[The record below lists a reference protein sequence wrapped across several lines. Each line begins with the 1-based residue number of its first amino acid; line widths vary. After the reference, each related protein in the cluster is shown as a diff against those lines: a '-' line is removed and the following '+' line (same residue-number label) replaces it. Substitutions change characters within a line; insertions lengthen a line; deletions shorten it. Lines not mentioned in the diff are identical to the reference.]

1 MKIEKEGLHVYGVET
16 SVSNEYF
23 LAVEYP
29 TIRHNQPKPL
39 LPVLLREQDGKSLLF
54 YDLSDATSLTTLSEE
69 GHASG
74 GNFSRKDC
82 QEFLT
87 AVRRLLEELDELML
101 SPVHVP
107 ILPERIYR
115 TGEDRYRFLY
125 CPDEEHDMGAEMQ
138 QFFAWMLSEINYG
151 DSMTVRYVYHV
162 YWLIR
167 NRSFSAKLIEECL
180 DYREEEVPGIT
191 SYESFFAGADGGE
204 NPGARQQMDALD
216 ARGSRQA
223 DAPGAQGSRQADAPE
238 ARESRQADAPGARGS
253 RQTDAPGNQGSRQT
267 NAPGN
272 QGSRQ
277 MDAPEARKNRRQAG
291 GSRAAKR
298 RADRSSIPGEGTA
311 SVPSGTELYN
321 AGRRTDRDFTRSDG
335 QAGVRSR
342 AASGVF
348 RAVGMVLVIA
358 AALTGVLTAAAGIYF
373 LGRGMLPIYNRYW
386 LGGVFLCILLGE
398 TAWQLLRRRRGGRAS
413 DSAANNPGP
422 ADAGEKME
430 NPVQRNAVSGAFWG
444 DRDCG
449 AADFSRAGKQGTS
462 GFSRAGKQ
470 EAVDFS
476 QAGKQGTSG
485 FFCTE
490 GPGEFDFSCPGKQ
503 EAAGAVFPGDGE
515 ETVRLDLGRR
525 GKRPALVSEESG
537 EILPLLHFP
546 FYIGNDLGLNQLMIC
561 DRTVSR
567 EHAVIERGGRPGSY
581 FIRDMHSTNGTWV
594 GSVRLEETAAELKEG
609 DSLRFAEHRY
619 RFEMVEE

>member
-74 GNFSRKDC
+74 GNFSRKNC

-216 ARGSRQA
+216 ARGSRQTN
-223 DAPGAQGSRQADAPE
+223 APGAQGSRQTDAPE
-238 ARESRQADAPGARGS
+238 ARESRQADALDAWGS
-253 RQTDAPGNQGSRQT
+253 RQADALDAWGSRQT
-267 NAPGN
+267 N
-272 QGSRQ
+272 
-277 MDAPEARKNRRQAG
+277 APEARKNRRQAG

-398 TAWQLLRRRRGGRAS
+398 MAWQLLRRRRGGRAS
-413 DSAANNPGP
+413 DSAANSPGP

-462 GFSRAGKQ
+462 GFS
-470 EAVDFS
+470 
-476 QAGKQGTSG
+476 
-485 FFCTE
+485 CTE

-537 EILPLLHFP
+537 EIVPLLHFP

>member
-29 TIRHNQPKPL
+29 TIRHNQPETL

-54 YDLSDATSLTTLSEE
+54 YDLSDATSLATLSEE

-115 TGEDRYRFLY
+115 TGEERYRFLY

-204 NPGARQQMDALD
+204 NPGARQQMDAPRARESRQTDAPDARGSRQTDAPRARESRQTNAPGARESRQADALD
-216 ARGSRQA
+216 ARGSRQTDAPGARESRQA
-223 DAPGAQGSRQADAPE
+223 DAPGAQGSRQ
-238 ARESRQADAPGARGS
+238 
-253 RQTDAPGNQGSRQT
+253 T
-267 NAPGN
+267 NAP
-272 QGSRQ
+272 
-277 MDAPEARKNRRQAG
+277 
-291 GSRAAKR
+291 RAAKR

-335 QAGVRSR
+335 QTDVHSR

-348 RAVGMVLVIA
+348 RAVGMVLAIA

-373 LGRGMLPIYNRYW
+373 LGRGMLPVYNRYW

-398 TAWQLLRRRRGGRAS
+398 TAWQLLRRRRRGHAS
-413 DSAANNPGP
+413 DSAADSPGP
-422 ADAGEKME
+422 AAAGEKME
-430 NPVQRNAVSGAFWG
+430 NPAQKSAAFGAFWG

-449 AADFSRAGKQGTS
+449 AADFSRAEKQGTS

-470 EAVDFS
+470 GAADFS
-476 QAGKQGTSG
+476 RAEKQGTAG
-485 FFCTE
+485 FSCTE

-537 EILPLLHFP
+537 EIIPLLHFP

-619 RFEMVEE
+619 RFGMVEE

>member
-29 TIRHNQPKPL
+29 TIRHNQPETL

-54 YDLSDATSLTTLSEE
+54 YDLSDATSLATLSEE

-115 TGEDRYRFLY
+115 TGEERYRFLY

-204 NPGARQQMDALD
+204 NPGARQQMDAPRARESRQTDAPDARGSRQTDAPRARESRQTNAPGARESRQADALD
-216 ARGSRQA
+216 ARGSRQT
-223 DAPGAQGSRQADAPE
+223 DAPGAQGSRQADT
-238 ARESRQADAPGARGS
+238 PG
-253 RQTDAPGNQGSRQT
+253 
-267 NAPGN
+267 
-272 QGSRQ
+272 
-277 MDAPEARKNRRQAG
+277 ARKNRWQAG

-321 AGRRTDRDFTRSDG
+321 TGRKADRDFARSDG

-348 RAVGMVLVIA
+348 RAVGMVLAIA

-373 LGRGMLPIYNRYW
+373 LGRGLLPVYNRYW

-398 TAWQLLRRRRGGRAS
+398 MAWQLLRRRRRGRAS
-413 DSAANNPGP
+413 DSAVNNLGP
-422 ADAGEKME
+422 VAAGEKME
-430 NPVQRNAVSGAFWG
+430 NPSQKSAASGTFWD

-449 AADFSRAGKQGTS
+449 AANFSRAEKQGTSGFSRAGKQGTS
-462 GFSRAGKQ
+462 GFS
-470 EAVDFS
+470 
-476 QAGKQGTSG
+476 
-485 FFCTE
+485 CTE

-503 EAAGAVFPGDGE
+503 EAAGMVLPGDGE

-537 EILPLLHFP
+537 EIIPLLHFP

>member
-216 ARGSRQA
+216 ARGSRQ
-223 DAPGAQGSRQADAPE
+223 
-238 ARESRQADAPGARGS
+238 
-253 RQTDAPGNQGSRQT
+253 T

-373 LGRGMLPIYNRYW
+373 LGRGMLPVYNRYW

-430 NPVQRNAVSGAFWG
+430 NPAQRSAASGTFWD

-449 AADFSRAGKQGTS
+449 AADFSRAEKQGTS

-470 EAVDFS
+470 GAVDFS

-537 EILPLLHFP
+537 EIVPLLHFP

>member
-29 TIRHNQPKPL
+29 TIRHNQPETL

-54 YDLSDATSLTTLSEE
+54 YDLSDATSLATLSEE

-115 TGEDRYRFLY
+115 TGDERYRFLY

-191 SYESFFAGADGGE
+191 SYESFFAEADGGE
-204 NPGARQQMDALD
+204 NPGARQQMDAPRARESRQTDAPDARGSRQTDAPRARESRQTNAPGARESRQADALD
-216 ARGSRQA
+216 ARGSRQTDAPGARESRQA
-223 DAPGAQGSRQADAPE
+223 DAPGAQGSRQ
-238 ARESRQADAPGARGS
+238 
-253 RQTDAPGNQGSRQT
+253 T
-267 NAPGN
+267 NAP
-272 QGSRQ
+272 
-277 MDAPEARKNRRQAG
+277 
-291 GSRAAKR
+291 RAAKR

-311 SVPSGTELYN
+311 SGPSGTELYN
-321 AGRRTDRDFTRSDG
+321 TGRKADRDFSRSDG
-335 QAGVRSR
+335 QADVRSR

-348 RAVGMVLVIA
+348 RAVGMVLAIA
-358 AALTGVLTAAAGIYF
+358 AALTGVLTAAAGTYF
-373 LGRGMLPIYNRYW
+373 LGRGLLPVYNRYW

-398 TAWQLLRRRRGGRAS
+398 MAWQLLRRRRRGRAS
-413 DSAANNPGP
+413 DSAVNNLGP
-422 ADAGEKME
+422 VAAGEKME
-430 NPVQRNAVSGAFWG
+430 NPSQKSAASGTFWD

-449 AADFSRAGKQGTS
+449 AANFSRAEKQGTS

-470 EAVDFS
+470 GAADFS
-476 QAGKQGTSG
+476 RAGEQGTSG
-485 FFCTE
+485 FSCTE
-490 GPGEFDFSCPGKQ
+490 GSGEFDFSCPGAQ
-503 EAAGAVFPGDGE
+503 EAAGMVLPGDGE

-537 EILPLLHFP
+537 EIVPLLHFP

>member
-223 DAPGAQGSRQADAPE
+223 DAPGAQGSRQADTLD
-238 ARESRQADAPGARGS
+238 AR
-253 RQTDAPGNQGSRQT
+253 GSRQT
-267 NAPGN
+267 NAPGT
-272 QGSRQ
+272 
-277 MDAPEARKNRRQAG
+277 RKNRRQAG
-291 GSRAAKR
+291 GPRAAMR
-298 RADRSSIPGEGTA
+298 RADQSSIPGEGTA

-398 TAWQLLRRRRGGRAS
+398 MAWQLLRRRRGGRAS
-413 DSAANNPGP
+413 DSAACLLYTSPSP
-422 ADAGEKME
+422 
-430 NPVQRNAVSGAFWG
+430 
-444 DRDCG
+444 RDC
-449 AADFSRAGKQGTS
+449 S
-462 GFSRAGKQ
+462 
-470 EAVDFS
+470 
-476 QAGKQGTSG
+476 
-485 FFCTE
+485 
-490 GPGEFDFSCPGKQ
+490 
-503 EAAGAVFPGDGE
+503 
-515 ETVRLDLGRR
+515 
-525 GKRPALVSEESG
+525 
-537 EILPLLHFP
+537 
-546 FYIGNDLGLNQLMIC
+546 
-561 DRTVSR
+561 
-567 EHAVIERGGRPGSY
+567 
-581 FIRDMHSTNGTWV
+581 
-594 GSVRLEETAAELKEG
+594 
-609 DSLRFAEHRY
+609 
-619 RFEMVEE
+619 

>member
-29 TIRHNQPKPL
+29 TIRHNQPETL

-191 SYESFFAGADGGE
+191 SYESFFAEADGGE
-204 NPGARQQMDALD
+204 NPGARQQMDAP
-216 ARGSRQA
+216 R
-223 DAPGAQGSRQADAPE
+223 
-238 ARESRQADAPGARGS
+238 ARESRQTDAPDARGS
-253 RQTDAPGNQGSRQT
+253 RQTDAPRARESRQTNAPGAQGSRQT
-267 NAPGN
+267 NAP
-272 QGSRQ
+272 
-277 MDAPEARKNRRQAG
+277 
-291 GSRAAKR
+291 RAAKR

-311 SVPSGTELYN
+311 SGPSGTELYN
-321 AGRRTDRDFTRSDG
+321 TGRKADRDFSRSDG
-335 QAGVRSR
+335 QADVRSR

-348 RAVGMVLVIA
+348 RAVGMVLAIA
-358 AALTGVLTAAAGIYF
+358 AALTGVLTAAAGTYF
-373 LGRGMLPIYNRYW
+373 LGRGLLPVYNRYW

-398 TAWQLLRRRRGGRAS
+398 MAWQLLRRRRRGRAS
-413 DSAANNPGP
+413 DSAVNNLGP
-422 ADAGEKME
+422 VAAGEKME
-430 NPVQRNAVSGAFWG
+430 NPSQKSAASGTFWD
-444 DRDCG
+444 DRDCGAANFSRAEKQGTSGFSRAGKQG
-449 AADFSRAGKQGTS
+449 AADFSRAGKQGTA
-462 GFSRAGKQ
+462 GFS
-470 EAVDFS
+470 
-476 QAGKQGTSG
+476 
-485 FFCTE
+485 CTE

-503 EAAGAVFPGDGE
+503 EAAGAVLPGDGE

-537 EILPLLHFP
+537 EIVPLLHFP

>member
-29 TIRHNQPKPL
+29 TIRHNQPETL

-54 YDLSDATSLTTLSEE
+54 YDLSDATSLATLSEE

-115 TGEDRYRFLY
+115 TGEERYRFLY

-191 SYESFFAGADGGE
+191 SYESFFAEADGGE
-204 NPGARQQMDALD
+204 NPGARQQMDAPRARESRQTDAPDARGSRQTDAPRARESRQTNAPGAREGRQADALD
-216 ARGSRQA
+216 ARESRQTDAPGARESRQA
-223 DAPGAQGSRQADAPE
+223 DAPGAQGSRQ
-238 ARESRQADAPGARGS
+238 
-253 RQTDAPGNQGSRQT
+253 T
-267 NAPGN
+267 NAP
-272 QGSRQ
+272 
-277 MDAPEARKNRRQAG
+277 
-291 GSRAAKR
+291 RAAKR

-311 SVPSGTELYN
+311 SGPSGTELYN
-321 AGRRTDRDFTRSDG
+321 TGRKADRDFSRSDG
-335 QAGVRSR
+335 QADVRSR

-348 RAVGMVLVIA
+348 RAVGMVLAIA
-358 AALTGVLTAAAGIYF
+358 AALTGVLTAAAGTYF
-373 LGRGMLPIYNRYW
+373 LGRGLLPVYNRYW

-398 TAWQLLRRRRGGRAS
+398 MAWQLLRRRRRGRAS
-413 DSAANNPGP
+413 DSAVNNLGP
-422 ADAGEKME
+422 VAAGEKME
-430 NPVQRNAVSGAFWG
+430 NPSQKSAASGTFWD

-449 AADFSRAGKQGTS
+449 AANFSRAEKQGTS

-470 EAVDFS
+470 GAADFS
-476 QAGKQGTSG
+476 RAGEQGTSG
-485 FFCTE
+485 FSCTE
-490 GPGEFDFSCPGKQ
+490 GSGEFDFSCPGAQ
-503 EAAGAVFPGDGE
+503 EAAGMVLPGDGE

-525 GKRPALVSEESG
+525 GKRPALVSEDSG
-537 EILPLLHFP
+537 EIVPLLHFP

>member
-29 TIRHNQPKPL
+29 TIRHNQPETL
-39 LPVLLREQDGKSLLF
+39 LHVLLREQDGKSLLF
-54 YDLSDATSLTTLSEE
+54 YDLSDATSLATLSEE

-101 SPVHVP
+101 SPVHIP

-115 TGEDRYRFLY
+115 TGEERYRFLY

-204 NPGARQQMDALD
+204 NPGARQQMDAPGARQQMDALD

-223 DAPGAQGSRQADAPE
+223 DAPGAQGSRQADAPG
-238 ARESRQADAPGARGS
+238 ARESRQTDVPGAQR
-253 RQTDAPGNQGSRQT
+253 SRQT
-267 NAPGN
+267 NAPG
-272 QGSRQ
+272 
-277 MDAPEARKNRRQAG
+277 ARKNRWQAG

-321 AGRRTDRDFTRSDG
+321 AGRRTDSDFTRSDG

-348 RAVGMVLVIA
+348 RAVGMVLAIA

-373 LGRGMLPIYNRYW
+373 LGRGMLPVYNRYW

-422 ADAGEKME
+422 AAAGEKME
-430 NPVQRNAVSGAFWG
+430 NPAPKSAASGAFWG

-449 AADFSRAGKQGTS
+449 AADFSRAEKQGTT

-470 EAVDFS
+470 GTAGFS
-476 QAGKQGTSG
+476 
-485 FFCTE
+485 CTE

-503 EAAGAVFPGDGE
+503 EAAGAVLPGDGE

-537 EILPLLHFP
+537 EIIPLLHFP

>member
-29 TIRHNQPKPL
+29 TIRHNQPETL

-54 YDLSDATSLTTLSEE
+54 YDLSDATSLATLSEE

-216 ARGSRQA
+216 ARGSRQ
-223 DAPGAQGSRQADAPE
+223 
-238 ARESRQADAPGARGS
+238 
-253 RQTDAPGNQGSRQT
+253 T

-291 GSRAAKR
+291 GSREAKR

-398 TAWQLLRRRRGGRAS
+398 MAWQLLRRRRGGRAS

-470 EAVDFS
+470 GAVDFS
-476 QAGKQGTSG
+476 QAEKQGTAG
-485 FFCTE
+485 FSCTE

-503 EAAGAVFPGDGE
+503 EAAGAVLPGDGE

-537 EILPLLHFP
+537 EIVPLLHFP

>member
-29 TIRHNQPKPL
+29 TIRHNQPETL

-191 SYESFFAGADGGE
+191 SYESFFAEADGGE

-238 ARESRQADAPGARGS
+238 ARESRQADALDARGS
-253 RQTDAPGNQGSRQT
+253 RQTNTPG
-267 NAPGN
+267 
-272 QGSRQ
+272 
-277 MDAPEARKNRRQAG
+277 ARKDRRQAG

-298 RADRSSIPGEGTA
+298 RADRSLISGEGTA

-321 AGRRTDRDFTRSDG
+321 AGRRTDRDFARSDG
-335 QAGVRSR
+335 RAGVRSR

-373 LGRGMLPIYNRYW
+373 LGRGMLPVYNRYW

-398 TAWQLLRRRRGGRAS
+398 MAWQLLRRRRGGSAS
-413 DSAANNPGP
+413 DSAADNPGP
-422 ADAGEKME
+422 AAAGEKMG
-430 NPVQRNAVSGAFWG
+430 NPSQKNEASGTFWD

-449 AADFSRAGKQGTS
+449 AADFSRA
-462 GFSRAGKQ
+462 
-470 EAVDFS
+470 E
-476 QAGKQGTSG
+476 
-485 FFCTE
+485 
-490 GPGEFDFSCPGKQ
+490 KQ
-503 EAAGAVFPGDGE
+503 EAAGAVLPGDGE

-537 EILPLLHFP
+537 EIIPLLHFP

>member
-29 TIRHNQPKPL
+29 TIRHNQPETL

-54 YDLSDATSLTTLSEE
+54 YDLSDATSLATLSEE

-180 DYREEEVPGIT
+180 DYREEEMPGIT

-204 NPGARQQMDALD
+204 NRGARE
-216 ARGSRQA
+216 
-223 DAPGAQGSRQADAPE
+223 SRQADAPE
-238 ARESRQADAPGARGS
+238 ARESRQADAPEARESRQADALDARGS
-253 RQTDAPGNQGSRQT
+253 RQTNTPGAWGSRQMNAPGTQGSRQT
-267 NAPGN
+267 NAPG
-272 QGSRQ
+272 
-277 MDAPEARKNRRQAG
+277 ARKDRWQVG

-298 RADRSSIPGEGTA
+298 RSDRSSIPGEGTA

-321 AGRRTDRDFTRSDG
+321 AGRRTDSDFTRSDG
-335 QAGVRSR
+335 QAGVRIR

-348 RAVGMVLVIA
+348 RAVGMVLAIA

-373 LGRGMLPIYNRYW
+373 LGRGMLPVYNRYW

-422 ADAGEKME
+422 AAAGEKME
-430 NPVQRNAVSGAFWG
+430 NPAPKSAASGAFWG

-449 AADFSRAGKQGTS
+449 AADFSRAEKQGTT

-470 EAVDFS
+470 
-476 QAGKQGTSG
+476 GPSG
-485 FFCTE
+485 FSCTE

-503 EAAGAVFPGDGE
+503 EAAGAVF
-515 ETVRLDLGRR
+515 LDLGRR

-537 EILPLLHFP
+537 EIVPLLHFP

>member
-29 TIRHNQPKPL
+29 TIRHNQPETL

-191 SYESFFAGADGGE
+191 SYESFFAEADGGE

-216 ARGSRQA
+216 ARGSRRA

-238 ARESRQADAPGARGS
+238 ARESRQADALDARGS
-253 RQTDAPGNQGSRQT
+253 RQTNTPG
-267 NAPGN
+267 
-272 QGSRQ
+272 
-277 MDAPEARKNRRQAG
+277 ARKDRRQAG

-311 SVPSGTELYN
+311 SGPSGTELYN
-321 AGRRTDRDFTRSDG
+321 TGRKADRDFARSDG
-335 QAGVRSR
+335 QADVRSR

-348 RAVGMVLVIA
+348 RAVGMVLAIA

-373 LGRGMLPIYNRYW
+373 LGRGLLPVYNRYW

-398 TAWQLLRRRRGGRAS
+398 MAWQLLRRRRRGRAS
-413 DSAANNPGP
+413 DSAVNNLGP
-422 ADAGEKME
+422 VAAGEKME
-430 NPVQRNAVSGAFWG
+430 NPSQKSAASGTFWD

-449 AADFSRAGKQGTS
+449 AADFSRA
-462 GFSRAGKQ
+462 
-470 EAVDFS
+470 E
-476 QAGKQGTSG
+476 
-485 FFCTE
+485 
-490 GPGEFDFSCPGKQ
+490 KQ
-503 EAAGAVFPGDGE
+503 EAAGAVLPGDGE

-537 EILPLLHFP
+537 EIVPLLHFP

>member
-29 TIRHNQPKPL
+29 TIRHNQPETL

-191 SYESFFAGADGGE
+191 SYESFFAEADGGE

-223 DAPGAQGSRQADAPE
+223 DAPGARESRQADALDARGSRQTDAPG
-238 ARESRQADAPGARGS
+238 ARESRQADAPGA
-253 RQTDAPGNQGSRQT
+253 QGSRQT
-267 NAPGN
+267 NAP
-272 QGSRQ
+272 
-277 MDAPEARKNRRQAG
+277 
-291 GSRAAKR
+291 RAAKR
-298 RADRSSIPGEGTA
+298 RADRSSILGEGTA
-311 SVPSGTELYN
+311 SGPSGTELYN
-321 AGRRTDRDFTRSDG
+321 TGRKADRDFARSDG
-335 QAGVRSR
+335 QADVRSR

-348 RAVGMVLVIA
+348 RAVGMVLAIA

-373 LGRGMLPIYNRYW
+373 LGRGLLPVYNRYW

-398 TAWQLLRRRRGGRAS
+398 MAWQLLRRRRRGRAS
-413 DSAANNPGP
+413 DSAVNNLGP
-422 ADAGEKME
+422 VAAGEKME
-430 NPVQRNAVSGAFWG
+430 NPSQKSAASGTFWD

-449 AADFSRAGKQGTS
+449 AANFSRAEKQGTS

-470 EAVDFS
+470 GAADFS
-476 QAGKQGTSG
+476 RAGEQGTSG
-485 FFCTE
+485 FSCTE
-490 GPGEFDFSCPGKQ
+490 GSGEFDFSCPGAQ
-503 EAAGAVFPGDGE
+503 EAAGMVLPGDGE

-537 EILPLLHFP
+537 EIIPLLHFP

>member
-204 NPGARQQMDALD
+204 NPGARQQMDA
-216 ARGSRQA
+216 RGSRQA
-223 DAPGAQGSRQADAPE
+223 DAPGAQGSRQADTLD
-238 ARESRQADAPGARGS
+238 AR
-253 RQTDAPGNQGSRQT
+253 GSRQT
-267 NAPGN
+267 NAPG
-272 QGSRQ
+272 
-277 MDAPEARKNRRQAG
+277 ARKNRRQAG

-335 QAGVRSR
+335 RAGVRSR

-398 TAWQLLRRRRGGRAS
+398 MAWQLLRRRRGGRAS

-449 AADFSRAGKQGTS
+449 AADFSRAGKQGTA
-462 GFSRAGKQ
+462 GFS
-470 EAVDFS
+470 
-476 QAGKQGTSG
+476 
-485 FFCTE
+485 CTE

-537 EILPLLHFP
+537 EIVPLLHFP

>member
-29 TIRHNQPKPL
+29 TIRHNQPETL

-54 YDLSDATSLTTLSEE
+54 YDLSDATSLATLSEE

-115 TGEDRYRFLY
+115 TGEERYRFLY

-204 NPGARQQMDALD
+204 NPGARQQMDAPRARESRQTDAPD

-238 ARESRQADAPGARGS
+238 ARGS
-253 RQTDAPGNQGSRQT
+253 RQMNAPGTQGSRQT
-267 NAPGN
+267 NAPG
-272 QGSRQ
+272 
-277 MDAPEARKNRRQAG
+277 ARKNRWQAG

-321 AGRRTDRDFTRSDG
+321 AGRRTDSDFARSDG
-335 QAGVRSR
+335 RAGVRSR

-348 RAVGMVLVIA
+348 RAVGMVLAIA

-373 LGRGMLPIYNRYW
+373 LGRGMLPVYNRYW

-398 TAWQLLRRRRGGRAS
+398 MAWQLLRRRRGGCAS
-413 DSAANNPGP
+413 DSAANNPGL

-430 NPVQRNAVSGAFWG
+430 NPAQRSAASGTFWD

-449 AADFSRAGKQGTS
+449 AADFSRA
-462 GFSRAGKQ
+462 
-470 EAVDFS
+470 E
-476 QAGKQGTSG
+476 
-485 FFCTE
+485 
-490 GPGEFDFSCPGKQ
+490 KQ
-503 EAAGAVFPGDGE
+503 EAAGAVLPGDGE

-537 EILPLLHFP
+537 EIVPLLHFP

>member
-29 TIRHNQPKPL
+29 TIRHNQPETL

-54 YDLSDATSLTTLSEE
+54 YDLSDATSLATLSEE

-204 NPGARQQMDALD
+204 NRGARE
-216 ARGSRQA
+216 
-223 DAPGAQGSRQADAPE
+223 SRQADAPE
-238 ARESRQADAPGARGS
+238 ARESRQADALDARGS
-253 RQTDAPGNQGSRQT
+253 RQTNTPGAWGSRQMNAPGTQGSRQT
-267 NAPGN
+267 NAPG
-272 QGSRQ
+272 
-277 MDAPEARKNRRQAG
+277 ARKNRWQAG

-311 SVPSGTELYN
+311 SGPSGTELYN
-321 AGRRTDRDFTRSDG
+321 TGRKADRDFARSDG
-335 QAGVRSR
+335 QADVRSR

-348 RAVGMVLVIA
+348 RAVGMVLAIA

-373 LGRGMLPIYNRYW
+373 LGRGLLPVYNRYW

-398 TAWQLLRRRRGGRAS
+398 MAWQLLRRRRRGRAS
-413 DSAANNPGP
+413 DSAVNNLGP
-422 ADAGEKME
+422 VAAGEKME
-430 NPVQRNAVSGAFWG
+430 NPSQKSAASGTFWD

-449 AADFSRAGKQGTS
+449 AANFSRAEKQGTS

-470 EAVDFS
+470 GAADFS
-476 QAGKQGTSG
+476 RAGEQGTSG
-485 FFCTE
+485 FSCTE
-490 GPGEFDFSCPGKQ
+490 GSGEFDFSCPGAQ
-503 EAAGAVFPGDGE
+503 EAAGMVLPGDGE

-537 EILPLLHFP
+537 EIIPLLHFP

-619 RFEMVEE
+619 RFGMVEE

>member
-54 YDLSDATSLTTLSEE
+54 YDLSDATSLITLSEE

-216 ARGSRQA
+216 ARGSRQ
-223 DAPGAQGSRQADAPE
+223 
-238 ARESRQADAPGARGS
+238 
-253 RQTDAPGNQGSRQT
+253 T

-298 RADRSSIPGEGTA
+298 RADQSSIPGEGTA

-398 TAWQLLRRRRGGRAS
+398 MAWQLLRRRRGGRAS

-470 EAVDFS
+470 GTVDFS

-537 EILPLLHFP
+537 EIVPLLHFP

>member
-29 TIRHNQPKPL
+29 TIRHNQPETL

-54 YDLSDATSLTTLSEE
+54 YDLSDATSLATLSEE

-204 NPGARQQMDALD
+204 NPGARQQMDAPRARESRQTDAPRARESRQTDAPD
-216 ARGSRQA
+216 ARGSRQTDAPRARESRQTNAPGARESRQA
-223 DAPGAQGSRQADAPE
+223 DAPGAQGSRQM
-238 ARESRQADAPGARGS
+238 
-253 RQTDAPGNQGSRQT
+253 
-267 NAPGN
+267 NAP
-272 QGSRQ
+272 
-277 MDAPEARKNRRQAG
+277 
-291 GSRAAKR
+291 RAAKR

-311 SVPSGTELYN
+311 SGPSGTELYN
-321 AGRRTDRDFTRSDG
+321 AGRRTDRDFARSDG
-335 QAGVRSR
+335 QADVRSR

-348 RAVGMVLVIA
+348 RAVGMVLAIA

-373 LGRGMLPIYNRYW
+373 LGRGLLPVYNRYW

-398 TAWQLLRRRRGGRAS
+398 MAWQLLRRRRRGRAS
-413 DSAANNPGP
+413 DSAADNPGP
-422 ADAGEKME
+422 AAAGEKME
-430 NPVQRNAVSGAFWG
+430 NPSQKNEASGTFWD

-449 AADFSRAGKQGTS
+449 AADFSRA
-462 GFSRAGKQ
+462 
-470 EAVDFS
+470 E
-476 QAGKQGTSG
+476 
-485 FFCTE
+485 
-490 GPGEFDFSCPGKQ
+490 KQ
-503 EAAGAVFPGDGE
+503 EAAGAVLPGDGE

-537 EILPLLHFP
+537 EIVPLLHFP

>member
-29 TIRHNQPKPL
+29 TIRHNQPETL

-54 YDLSDATSLTTLSEE
+54 YDLSDATSLATLSEE

-115 TGEDRYRFLY
+115 TGEERYRFLY

-204 NPGARQQMDALD
+204 NPGARQQMDAPRARESRQTDAPD

-238 ARESRQADAPGARGS
+238 ARESRQADALDARGS
-253 RQTDAPGNQGSRQT
+253 RQTNTPGARESRQADVPGAQGSRQT
-267 NAPGN
+267 NTPG
-272 QGSRQ
+272 
-277 MDAPEARKNRRQAG
+277 ARKNR
-291 GSRAAKR
+291 S
-298 RADRSSIPGEGTA
+298 
-311 SVPSGTELYN
+311 
-321 AGRRTDRDFTRSDG
+321 

-348 RAVGMVLVIA
+348 RAVGMVLAIA

-373 LGRGMLPIYNRYW
+373 LGRGLLPVYNRYW

-398 TAWQLLRRRRGGRAS
+398 MAWQLLRRRRGGCAS
-413 DSAANNPGP
+413 DSAANNPGL

-430 NPVQRNAVSGAFWG
+430 NPAQRSAASGTFWD

-449 AADFSRAGKQGTS
+449 AADFSRA
-462 GFSRAGKQ
+462 
-470 EAVDFS
+470 E
-476 QAGKQGTSG
+476 
-485 FFCTE
+485 
-490 GPGEFDFSCPGKQ
+490 KQ
-503 EAAGAVFPGDGE
+503 EAAGAVLPGDGE

-537 EILPLLHFP
+537 EIVPLLHFP

>member
-29 TIRHNQPKPL
+29 TIRHNQPETL

-54 YDLSDATSLTTLSEE
+54 YDLSDATSLATLSEE

-101 SPVHVP
+101 SPVHIP

-115 TGEDRYRFLY
+115 TGEERYRFLY

-204 NPGARQQMDALD
+204 NPGARQQMDA
-216 ARGSRQA
+216 
-223 DAPGAQGSRQADAPE
+223 PG
-238 ARESRQADAPGARGS
+238 ARESRQTDAPDARGS
-253 RQTDAPGNQGSRQT
+253 RQTDAPRARESRQT
-267 NAPGN
+267 NAPGARESRQADALDARGSRQTN
-272 QGSRQ
+272 TPGARESRQADVPGAQGSRQ
-277 MDAPEARKNRRQAG
+277 TNTPGARKNRWQA
-291 GSRAAKR
+291 
-298 RADRSSIPGEGTA
+298 D
-311 SVPSGTELYN
+311 
-321 AGRRTDRDFTRSDG
+321 
-335 QAGVRSR
+335 VRSR

-348 RAVGMVLVIA
+348 RAVGMVLAIA

-373 LGRGMLPIYNRYW
+373 LGRGLLPVYNRYW

-398 TAWQLLRRRRGGRAS
+398 MAWQLLRRRRRGRAS
-413 DSAANNPGP
+413 DSAVNNLGP
-422 ADAGEKME
+422 VAAGEKME
-430 NPVQRNAVSGAFWG
+430 NPSQKSAASGTFWD

-449 AADFSRAGKQGTS
+449 AANFSRAEKQGTS

-470 EAVDFS
+470 GAADFS
-476 QAGKQGTSG
+476 RTGEQGTSG
-485 FFCTE
+485 FSCTE
-490 GPGEFDFSCPGKQ
+490 GSGEFDFSCPGAQ
-503 EAAGAVFPGDGE
+503 EAAGAVLPGDGE

-537 EILPLLHFP
+537 EIIPLLHFP

>member
-29 TIRHNQPKPL
+29 TIRHNQPETL

-54 YDLSDATSLTTLSEE
+54 YDLSDATSLATLSEE

-191 SYESFFAGADGGE
+191 SYESFFAGVDGGE
-204 NPGARQQMDALD
+204 NRGARE
-216 ARGSRQA
+216 SRQT
-223 DAPGAQGSRQADAPE
+223 DAPE
-238 ARESRQADAPGARGS
+238 ARESRQADALDARGS
-253 RQTDAPGNQGSRQT
+253 RQTNTPGAWGSRQMNAPGTQGSRQT
-267 NAPGN
+267 NAPG
-272 QGSRQ
+272 
-277 MDAPEARKNRRQAG
+277 ARKDRWQVG

-298 RADRSSIPGEGTA
+298 RSDRSSIPGEGTA

-321 AGRRTDRDFTRSDG
+321 AGRRTDSDFTRSDG
-335 QAGVRSR
+335 QAGVRIR

-348 RAVGMVLVIA
+348 RAVGMVLAIA

-373 LGRGMLPIYNRYW
+373 LGRGLLPVYNRYW

-398 TAWQLLRRRRGGRAS
+398 MAWQLLRRRRRGRAS
-413 DSAANNPGP
+413 DSAVNNLGP
-422 ADAGEKME
+422 VAAGEKME
-430 NPVQRNAVSGAFWG
+430 NPSQKSAASGTFWD

-449 AADFSRAGKQGTS
+449 AADFSRA
-462 GFSRAGKQ
+462 
-470 EAVDFS
+470 E
-476 QAGKQGTSG
+476 
-485 FFCTE
+485 
-490 GPGEFDFSCPGKQ
+490 KQ
-503 EAAGAVFPGDGE
+503 EAAGAVLPGDGE

-537 EILPLLHFP
+537 EIVPLLHFP
-546 FYIGNDLGLNQLMIC
+546 FYIGNNLGLNQLMIC

>member
-29 TIRHNQPKPL
+29 TIRHNQPETL

-191 SYESFFAGADGGE
+191 SYESFFAEADGGE

-223 DAPGAQGSRQADAPE
+223 DAPGAQGSRQADAPG
-238 ARESRQADAPGARGS
+238 ARESRQTDVPGAQR
-253 RQTDAPGNQGSRQT
+253 SRQT
-267 NAPGN
+267 NAPG
-272 QGSRQ
+272 
-277 MDAPEARKNRRQAG
+277 ARKNRWQAG

-321 AGRRTDRDFTRSDG
+321 AGRRTDSDFTRSDG

-348 RAVGMVLVIA
+348 RAVGMVLAIA

-373 LGRGMLPIYNRYW
+373 LGRGMLPVYNRYW

-422 ADAGEKME
+422 AAAGEKME
-430 NPVQRNAVSGAFWG
+430 NPAPKSAASGAFWG

-449 AADFSRAGKQGTS
+449 AADFSRAEKQGTT

-470 EAVDFS
+470 GTAGFS
-476 QAGKQGTSG
+476 
-485 FFCTE
+485 CTE

-503 EAAGAVFPGDGE
+503 EAAGAVLPGDGE

-537 EILPLLHFP
+537 EIIPLLHFP

-609 DSLRFAEHRY
+609 DSLRFAEYRY

>member
-204 NPGARQQMDALD
+204 NPGARQQMDAPRARESRQTDAPDARGSRQTDAPRARESRQTNAPGARESRQADALD
-216 ARGSRQA
+216 ARGSRQTDAPGARESRQA
-223 DAPGAQGSRQADAPE
+223 DAPGAQGSRQ
-238 ARESRQADAPGARGS
+238 
-253 RQTDAPGNQGSRQT
+253 T
-267 NAPGN
+267 NAP
-272 QGSRQ
+272 
-277 MDAPEARKNRRQAG
+277 
-291 GSRAAKR
+291 RAAKR
-298 RADRSSIPGEGTA
+298 RADRSSSPGEGTA

-335 QAGVRSR
+335 QTDVHSR

-348 RAVGMVLVIA
+348 RAVGMVLAIA

-373 LGRGMLPIYNRYW
+373 LGRGMLPVYNRYW

-398 TAWQLLRRRRGGRAS
+398 TAWQLLRRRRGGCAS
-413 DSAANNPGP
+413 DSAANNPGL

-430 NPVQRNAVSGAFWG
+430 NPAQRSAASGTFWD

-449 AADFSRAGKQGTS
+449 AADFSRAEKQGTA
-462 GFSRAGKQ
+462 GFS
-470 EAVDFS
+470 
-476 QAGKQGTSG
+476 
-485 FFCTE
+485 CTE

-503 EAAGAVFPGDGE
+503 EAAGVVFPGDGE

-537 EILPLLHFP
+537 EIVPLLHFP

-619 RFEMVEE
+619 RFGMVEE

>member
-29 TIRHNQPKPL
+29 TIRHNQPETL

-54 YDLSDATSLTTLSEE
+54 YDLSDATSLATLSEE

-204 NPGARQQMDALD
+204 NPGARQQMDAPR
-216 ARGSRQA
+216 ARESRQTNAPGARESRQA
-223 DAPGAQGSRQADAPE
+223 DAPGAQGSRQM
-238 ARESRQADAPGARGS
+238 
-253 RQTDAPGNQGSRQT
+253 
-267 NAPGN
+267 NAP
-272 QGSRQ
+272 
-277 MDAPEARKNRRQAG
+277 
-291 GSRAAKR
+291 RAAKR

-311 SVPSGTELYN
+311 SGPSGTELYN
-321 AGRRTDRDFTRSDG
+321 AGRRTDRDFARSDG
-335 QAGVRSR
+335 QADVRSR

-348 RAVGMVLVIA
+348 RAVGMVLAIA

-373 LGRGMLPIYNRYW
+373 LGRGLLPVYNRYW

-398 TAWQLLRRRRGGRAS
+398 MAWQLLRRRRRGRAS
-413 DSAANNPGP
+413 DSAADNPGP
-422 ADAGEKME
+422 AAAGEKME
-430 NPVQRNAVSGAFWG
+430 NPSQKNEASGTFWD

-449 AADFSRAGKQGTS
+449 AADFSRA
-462 GFSRAGKQ
+462 
-470 EAVDFS
+470 E
-476 QAGKQGTSG
+476 
-485 FFCTE
+485 
-490 GPGEFDFSCPGKQ
+490 KQ
-503 EAAGAVFPGDGE
+503 EAAGAVLPGDGE

-537 EILPLLHFP
+537 EIVPLLHFP

>member
-29 TIRHNQPKPL
+29 TIRHNQPETL

-191 SYESFFAGADGGE
+191 SYESFFAEADGGE

-223 DAPGAQGSRQADAPE
+223 DAPGAQGSRQADAPG
-238 ARESRQADAPGARGS
+238 ARESRQADALDARGS
-253 RQTDAPGNQGSRQT
+253 RQTNTPGARESRQADVPGAQGSRQT
-267 NAPGN
+267 NTPG
-272 QGSRQ
+272 
-277 MDAPEARKNRRQAG
+277 ARKNRWQAG

-321 AGRRTDRDFTRSDG
+321 AGRRTDSDFARSDG
-335 QAGVRSR
+335 RAGVRSR

-348 RAVGMVLVIA
+348 RAVGMVLAIA

-373 LGRGMLPIYNRYW
+373 LGRGMLPVYNRYW

-398 TAWQLLRRRRGGRAS
+398 MAWQLLRRRRGGCAS
-413 DSAANNPGP
+413 DSAANNPGL

-430 NPVQRNAVSGAFWG
+430 NPAQRSAASGTFWD

-449 AADFSRAGKQGTS
+449 AADFSRA
-462 GFSRAGKQ
+462 
-470 EAVDFS
+470 E
-476 QAGKQGTSG
+476 
-485 FFCTE
+485 
-490 GPGEFDFSCPGKQ
+490 KQ
-503 EAAGAVFPGDGE
+503 EAAGAVLPGDGE

-537 EILPLLHFP
+537 EIVPLLHFP

>member
-29 TIRHNQPKPL
+29 TIRHNQPETL

-54 YDLSDATSLTTLSEE
+54 YDLSDATSLATLSEE

-191 SYESFFAGADGGE
+191 SYESFFAEADGGE
-204 NPGARQQMDALD
+204 NPGARQQMDAPRARESRQTDAPDARGSRQTDAPRARESRQTNAPGARESRQADALD
-216 ARGSRQA
+216 ARGSRQTDAPGARESRQA
-223 DAPGAQGSRQADAPE
+223 DAPGAQGSRQ
-238 ARESRQADAPGARGS
+238 
-253 RQTDAPGNQGSRQT
+253 T
-267 NAPGN
+267 NAP
-272 QGSRQ
+272 
-277 MDAPEARKNRRQAG
+277 
-291 GSRAAKR
+291 RAAKR

-311 SVPSGTELYN
+311 SGPSGTELYN
-321 AGRRTDRDFTRSDG
+321 TGRKADRDFSRSDG
-335 QAGVRSR
+335 QADVRSR

-348 RAVGMVLVIA
+348 RAVGMVLAIA
-358 AALTGVLTAAAGIYF
+358 AALTGVLTAAAGTYF
-373 LGRGMLPIYNRYW
+373 LGRGLLPVYNRYW

-398 TAWQLLRRRRGGRAS
+398 MAWQLLRRRRRGRAS
-413 DSAANNPGP
+413 DSAVNNLGP
-422 ADAGEKME
+422 VAAGEKME
-430 NPVQRNAVSGAFWG
+430 NPSQKSAASGTFWD

-449 AADFSRAGKQGTS
+449 AANFSRAEKQGTS

-470 EAVDFS
+470 GAADFS
-476 QAGKQGTSG
+476 RAGEQGTSG
-485 FFCTE
+485 FSCTE
-490 GPGEFDFSCPGKQ
+490 GSGEFDFSCPGAQ
-503 EAAGAVFPGDGE
+503 EAAGMVLPGDGE

-537 EILPLLHFP
+537 EIIPLLHFP

>member
-204 NPGARQQMDALD
+204 NRGVRQQMDALD

-238 ARESRQADAPGARGS
+238 ARESRQ
-253 RQTDAPGNQGSRQT
+253 
-267 NAPGN
+267 
-272 QGSRQ
+272 
-277 MDAPEARKNRRQAG
+277 MDAPEARKNRR
-291 GSRAAKR
+291 
-298 RADRSSIPGEGTA
+298 
-311 SVPSGTELYN
+311 
-321 AGRRTDRDFTRSDG
+321 

-348 RAVGMVLVIA
+348 RAVGMVLAIA

-373 LGRGMLPIYNRYW
+373 LGRGMLPVYNRYW

-470 EAVDFS
+470 GAVDFS

-537 EILPLLHFP
+537 EIVPLLHFP

>member
-29 TIRHNQPKPL
+29 TIRHNQPETL

-54 YDLSDATSLTTLSEE
+54 YDLSDATSLATLSEE

-191 SYESFFAGADGGE
+191 SYESFFAGADSGE
-204 NPGARQQMDALD
+204 NRRARQQM
-216 ARGSRQA
+216 
-223 DAPGAQGSRQADAPE
+223 DAPE
-238 ARESRQADAPGARGS
+238 ARESRQTDVPGV
-253 RQTDAPGNQGSRQT
+253 QGSRQT
-267 NAPGN
+267 NARGA

-277 MDAPEARKNRRQAG
+277 TDARGAQGSRQTNTPGARESRQADVPGAQGSRQTNTPGARKNRWQAG

-321 AGRRTDRDFTRSDG
+321 AGRRTDRDFARSDG
-335 QAGVRSR
+335 QADVRSR

-348 RAVGMVLVIA
+348 RAVGMVLAIA

-386 LGGVFLCILLGE
+386 LGGIFLCILLGE
-398 TAWQLLRRRRGGRAS
+398 MAWQLLRRRRGGCAS
-413 DSAANNPGP
+413 DSAANNPGL

-430 NPVQRNAVSGAFWG
+430 NPAQRSAASGTFWD

-449 AADFSRAGKQGTS
+449 AADFSRA
-462 GFSRAGKQ
+462 
-470 EAVDFS
+470 E
-476 QAGKQGTSG
+476 
-485 FFCTE
+485 
-490 GPGEFDFSCPGKQ
+490 KQ
-503 EAAGAVFPGDGE
+503 EAAGMVLPGDGE

-537 EILPLLHFP
+537 EIVPLLHFP

>member
-216 ARGSRQA
+216 ARGSRQ
-223 DAPGAQGSRQADAPE
+223 
-238 ARESRQADAPGARGS
+238 
-253 RQTDAPGNQGSRQT
+253 T

-311 SVPSGTELYN
+311 SGPSGTELYN

-398 TAWQLLRRRRGGRAS
+398 MAWQLLRRRRGGRAS
-413 DSAANNPGP
+413 DFAANNPGP

-470 EAVDFS
+470 GAVDFS
-476 QAGKQGTSG
+476 RAEKQGTAG
-485 FFCTE
+485 FSCTE

-503 EAAGAVFPGDGE
+503 EAAGAVLPGDGE
-515 ETVRLDLGRR
+515 ETVRLDLGCR

-537 EILPLLHFP
+537 EIVPLLHFP

>member
-29 TIRHNQPKPL
+29 TIRHNQPETL

-54 YDLSDATSLTTLSEE
+54 YDLSDATSLATLSEE

-115 TGEDRYRFLY
+115 TGDERYRFLY

-191 SYESFFAGADGGE
+191 SYESFFAEADGGE
-204 NPGARQQMDALD
+204 NPGARQQMDAPRARESRQTDAPD
-216 ARGSRQA
+216 ARGSRQT
-223 DAPGAQGSRQADAPE
+223 DAPRARESRQTNAPG
-238 ARESRQADAPGARGS
+238 ARESRQADALDARGS
-253 RQTDAPGNQGSRQT
+253 RQTDAPGARESRQADAPEAQGSRQT
-267 NAPGN
+267 NAP
-272 QGSRQ
+272 
-277 MDAPEARKNRRQAG
+277 
-291 GSRAAKR
+291 RAAKR

-311 SVPSGTELYN
+311 SGPSGTELYN
-321 AGRRTDRDFTRSDG
+321 TGRKADRDFSRSDG
-335 QAGVRSR
+335 QADVRSR

-348 RAVGMVLVIA
+348 RAVGMVLAIA
-358 AALTGVLTAAAGIYF
+358 AALTGVLTAAAGTYF
-373 LGRGMLPIYNRYW
+373 LGRGLLPVYNRYW

-398 TAWQLLRRRRGGRAS
+398 MAWQLLRRRRRGRAS
-413 DSAANNPGP
+413 DSAVNNLGP
-422 ADAGEKME
+422 VAAGEKME
-430 NPVQRNAVSGAFWG
+430 NPSQKSAASGTFWD

-449 AADFSRAGKQGTS
+449 AANFSRAEKQGTS

-470 EAVDFS
+470 GAADFS
-476 QAGKQGTSG
+476 RAGEQGTSG
-485 FFCTE
+485 FSCTE
-490 GPGEFDFSCPGKQ
+490 GSGEFDFSCPGAQ
-503 EAAGAVFPGDGE
+503 EAAGMVLPGDGE

-537 EILPLLHFP
+537 EIVPLLHFP

>member
-29 TIRHNQPKPL
+29 TIRHNQPETL

-54 YDLSDATSLTTLSEE
+54 YDLSDATSLATLSEE

-204 NPGARQQMDALD
+204 NPGARQQMDAPRARESRQTDAPD

-238 ARESRQADAPGARGS
+238 ARGS
-253 RQTDAPGNQGSRQT
+253 RQMNAPGTQGSRQT
-267 NAPGN
+267 NAPG
-272 QGSRQ
+272 
-277 MDAPEARKNRRQAG
+277 ARKNRWQAG

-321 AGRRTDRDFTRSDG
+321 AGRRTDSDFARSDG
-335 QAGVRSR
+335 RAGVRSR

-348 RAVGMVLVIA
+348 RAVGMVLAIA

-373 LGRGMLPIYNRYW
+373 LGRGMLPVYNRYW

-398 TAWQLLRRRRGGRAS
+398 MAWQLLRRRRGGCAS
-413 DSAANNPGP
+413 DSAANNPGL

-430 NPVQRNAVSGAFWG
+430 NPAQRSAASGTFWD
-444 DRDCG
+444 DRDYG
-449 AADFSRAGKQGTS
+449 ASDFSRAGKQGTS

-470 EAVDFS
+470 GAADFS
-476 QAGKQGTSG
+476 RAEKQGTAG
-485 FFCTE
+485 FSCTE

-503 EAAGAVFPGDGE
+503 EAAGAVLPGDGE

-537 EILPLLHFP
+537 EIVPLLHFP

>member
-238 ARESRQADAPGARGS
+238 AR
-253 RQTDAPGNQGSRQT
+253 
-267 NAPGN
+267 
-272 QGSRQ
+272 
-277 MDAPEARKNRRQAG
+277 KNRRQAG

-398 TAWQLLRRRRGGRAS
+398 MAWQLLRRRRGGRAS

-470 EAVDFS
+470 GTVDFS

-537 EILPLLHFP
+537 EIVPLLHFP

>member
-29 TIRHNQPKPL
+29 TIRHNQPETL

-125 CPDEEHDMGAEMQ
+125 CPDEEHNMGAEMQ

-191 SYESFFAGADGGE
+191 SYESFFAEADGGE

-223 DAPGAQGSRQADAPE
+223 DAPGAQGSRQADAP
-238 ARESRQADAPGARGS
+238 DARGS
-253 RQTDAPGNQGSRQT
+253 RQTNTPG
-267 NAPGN
+267 
-272 QGSRQ
+272 
-277 MDAPEARKNRRQAG
+277 ARKNRWQAG

-321 AGRRTDRDFTRSDG
+321 AGRRTDSDFARSDG
-335 QAGVRSR
+335 RAGVRSR

-348 RAVGMVLVIA
+348 RAVGMVLAIA
-358 AALTGVLTAAAGIYF
+358 ATLTGVLTAAAGIYF
-373 LGRGMLPIYNRYW
+373 LGRGMLPVYNRYW

-398 TAWQLLRRRRGGRAS
+398 MAWQLLRRRRGGCAS
-413 DSAANNPGP
+413 DSAANNPGL

-430 NPVQRNAVSGAFWG
+430 NPDQRSAASGTFWD

-449 AADFSRAGKQGTS
+449 AADFSRA
-462 GFSRAGKQ
+462 
-470 EAVDFS
+470 E
-476 QAGKQGTSG
+476 
-485 FFCTE
+485 
-490 GPGEFDFSCPGKQ
+490 KQ
-503 EAAGAVFPGDGE
+503 EAAGAVLPGDGE

-537 EILPLLHFP
+537 EIVPLLHFP

-581 FIRDMHSTNGTWV
+581 LIRDMHSTNGTWV

>member
-29 TIRHNQPKPL
+29 TIRHNQPETL

-54 YDLSDATSLTTLSEE
+54 YDLSDATSLATLSEE

-191 SYESFFAGADGGE
+191 SYESFFAGVDGGE
-204 NPGARQQMDALD
+204 NRGARE
-216 ARGSRQA
+216 SRQT
-223 DAPGAQGSRQADAPE
+223 DAPE
-238 ARESRQADAPGARGS
+238 ARESRQADALDARGS
-253 RQTDAPGNQGSRQT
+253 RQTNTPGAWGSRQMNAPGTQGSRQT
-267 NAPGN
+267 NAPG
-272 QGSRQ
+272 
-277 MDAPEARKNRRQAG
+277 ARKDRWQVG

-298 RADRSSIPGEGTA
+298 RSDRSSIPGEGTA

-321 AGRRTDRDFTRSDG
+321 AGRRTDSDFTRSDG
-335 QAGVRSR
+335 QAGVRIR

-348 RAVGMVLVIA
+348 RAVGMVLAIA

-373 LGRGMLPIYNRYW
+373 LGRGLLPVYNRYW

-398 TAWQLLRRRRGGRAS
+398 MAWQLLRRRRRGRAS
-413 DSAANNPGP
+413 DSAVNNLGP
-422 ADAGEKME
+422 VAAGEKME
-430 NPVQRNAVSGAFWG
+430 NPSQKSAASGTFWD

-449 AADFSRAGKQGTS
+449 AANFSRAEKQGTS

-470 EAVDFS
+470 GAADFS
-476 QAGKQGTSG
+476 RAGEQGTSG
-485 FFCTE
+485 FSCTE
-490 GPGEFDFSCPGKQ
+490 GSGEFDFSCPGAQ
-503 EAAGAVFPGDGE
+503 EAAGAVLPGDGE

-537 EILPLLHFP
+537 EIVPLLHFP
-546 FYIGNDLGLNQLMIC
+546 FYIGNNLGLNQLMIC

>member
-29 TIRHNQPKPL
+29 TIRHNQPETL

-191 SYESFFAGADGGE
+191 SYESFFAEADGGE

-223 DAPGAQGSRQADAPE
+223 DAPGAQGSRQADAPG
-238 ARESRQADAPGARGS
+238 ARESRQTDVPGAQR
-253 RQTDAPGNQGSRQT
+253 SRQT
-267 NAPGN
+267 NAPG
-272 QGSRQ
+272 
-277 MDAPEARKNRRQAG
+277 ARKNRWQAG

-321 AGRRTDRDFTRSDG
+321 AGRRTDSDFTRSDG

-348 RAVGMVLVIA
+348 RAVGMVLAIA

-373 LGRGMLPIYNRYW
+373 LGRGMLPVYNRYW

-422 ADAGEKME
+422 AAAGEKME
-430 NPVQRNAVSGAFWG
+430 NPAPKSAASGAFWG

-449 AADFSRAGKQGTS
+449 AADFSRAEKQGTT

-470 EAVDFS
+470 GTAGFS
-476 QAGKQGTSG
+476 
-485 FFCTE
+485 CTE

-503 EAAGAVFPGDGE
+503 EAAGAVLPGDGE

-537 EILPLLHFP
+537 EIIPLLHFP